1 MSTTLQNHNLKNKF
15 EYEFQNAF
23 DNKRKIDEMTTDF
36 ISLKTKESRKPGQEK
51 TQKHV
56 NSAIN
61 KQELLKVIQ

>member
-36 ISLKTKESRKPGQEK
+36 ISLKTKESRKPG
-51 TQKHV
+51 
-56 NSAIN
+56 
-61 KQELLKVIQ
+61 